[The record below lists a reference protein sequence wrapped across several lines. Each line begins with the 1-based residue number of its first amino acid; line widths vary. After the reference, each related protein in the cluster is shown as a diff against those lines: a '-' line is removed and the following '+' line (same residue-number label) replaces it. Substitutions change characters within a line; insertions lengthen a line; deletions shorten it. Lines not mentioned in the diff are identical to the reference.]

1 MKHLRLILKSWLAG
15 WRYETAWRVL
25 LSRLAELYSILKAR
39 LFSRA
44 LLFHAPV
51 KRLLPERL
59 WKFLSKMNLIGHLRN
74 KSVLTNVIEG
84 NHFSIKAL
92 IRIWTNYNYEKPWM
106 SLSSSCKNARST
118 SFWTCVSYIFCVLHF
133 FLSLKYLCTSLLL
146 LFYPRENCNLIKGRG
161 ISFIISC
168 PSPFLLSDI

>member
-44 LLFHAPV
+44 LLFHAPM

-59 WKFLSKMNLIGHLRN
+59 WKFLSKMNLISHLRN
-74 KSVLTNVIEG
+74 KSVLTNVIKG
-84 NHFSIKAL
+84 NHFSIKTL
-92 IRIWTNYNYEKPWM
+92 IRIWTNYNYEKTLNVFIIIM
-106 SLSSSCKNARST
+106 QKCTEHILFNM
-118 SFWTCVSYIFCVLHF
+118 CVLYF
-133 FLSLKYLCTSLLL
+133 FAYFT
-146 LFYPRENCNLIKGRG
+146 F
-161 ISFIISC
+161 
-168 PSPFLLSDI
+168 PFLVNFWYLIYFSFFTLLC